1 MSPSRHNPD
10 PGPFAVDR
18 LRASFEIAGGRRGGA
33 RGLLGLPSI
42 RVPRGP
48 RFLSGQSFKLA
59 FGQKSAVN
67 SGHFACEVRTIT
79 TEATVPVAVA
89 SSSEVFSLQV
99 VANGN
104 ASDPVPFDAL
114 AVWVDFNYLG
124 SLQLGSYS
132 NPYKTLSNGVSALS
146 KGGTIAFKANV
157 QPSVSHET
165 MTISKPMTLISVGGS
180 ATVGQK

>member
-1 MSPSRHNPD
+1 MNMPRHSLHDPD
-10 PGPFAVDR
+10 RNVPGIREWLALV
-18 LRASFEIAGGRRGGA
+18 LTVW
-33 RGLLGLPSI
+33 GLLVCRQAGAVGSWIPLLNKP
-42 RVPRGP
+42 PGTNAGHMLL
-48 RFLSGQSFKLA
+48 LS
-59 FGQKSAVN
+59 
-67 SGHFACEVRTIT
+67 
-79 TEATVPVAVA
+79 VAVA

-132 NPYKTLSNGVSALS
+132 NPYKTLSNGVSAVS
-146 KGGTIAFKANV
+146 KGGTIAFKAIV
-157 QPSVSHET
+157 QPSISHET
-165 MTISKPMTLISVGGS
+165 MTISKPMTLISVGGP